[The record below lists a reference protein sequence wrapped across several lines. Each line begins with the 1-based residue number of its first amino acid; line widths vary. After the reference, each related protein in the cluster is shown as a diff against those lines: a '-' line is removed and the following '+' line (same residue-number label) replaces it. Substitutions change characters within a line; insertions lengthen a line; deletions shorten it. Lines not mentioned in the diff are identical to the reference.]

1 MPDVIELIEREHRQ
15 VEALFQN
22 FRETGNSALVSNICD
37 ELDAHA
43 AAEEEAFYPVVRD
56 EVPSGK
62 KLAGEAEDEHGE
74 ARQLIGR
81 IRRTSDPDHVVE
93 LVNELEQL
101 VQHHVEE
108 EEQEM
113 LPRAR
118 SALGEGRLIAIGS
131 AYESA
136 KSRAEA

>member
-1 MPDVIELIEREHRQ
+1 MPDVTQLIEQEHRQ
-15 VEALFQN
+15 VEALFDN
-22 FRETGNSALVSNICD
+22 FREAGDTDVLTKLCD

-56 EVPSGK
+56 DVPSGK
-62 KLAGEAEDEHGE
+62 KLANEAKDEHNE

-93 LVNELEQL
+93 LVNELEQA
-101 VQHHVEE
+101 VNHHVVDEE
-108 EEQEM
+108 EEM
-113 LPRAR
+113 LPLAR
-118 SALGEGRLIAIGS
+118 QALGSVRLGAVGS

-136 KSRAEA
+136 KAKALI

>member
-1 MPDVIELIEREHRQ
+1 MPDVIALIEREHRQ

-56 EVPSGK
+56 DVPSGK
-62 KLAGEAEDEHGE
+62 KLASEAKEEHGE

-93 LVNELEQL
+93 LVSELEQ
-101 VQHHVEE
+101 VVSHHVDE

-113 LPRAR
+113 LPSAHR
-118 SALGEGRLIAIGS
+118 SLGEDRLAAIGS

-136 KSRAEA
+136 KAKVQG

>member
-1 MPDVIELIEREHRQ
+1 MPDVTNLIEQEHRQ
-15 VEALFQN
+15 VEALFER
-22 FRETGNSALVSNICD
+22 FRESGDADVLTKLCD

-56 EVPSGK
+56 DVPSGK
-62 KLAGEAEDEHGE
+62 KLANEAKNEHGD

-93 LVNELEQL
+93 LVNELEQA
-101 VQHHVEE
+101 VNHHVVDEE
-108 EEQEM
+108 KEM
-113 LPRAR
+113 LPAAR
-118 SALGEGRLIAIGS
+118 SALGDERLVAAGS

-136 KSRAEA
+136 KAKALG

>member
-1 MPDVIELIEREHRQ
+1 MPDVIALIEREHRQ

-56 EVPSGK
+56 DVPSGK
-62 KLAGEAEDEHGE
+62 KLASEAKEEHGE

-93 LVNELEQL
+93 LVSELEQ
-101 VQHHVEE
+101 VVSHHVDE

-113 LPRAR
+113 LPSAR
-118 SALGEGRLIAIGS
+118 RSLGEDRLAAIGS

-136 KSRAEA
+136 KAKVQG

>member
-1 MPDVIELIEREHRQ
+1 MPDVTQLIEQEHRQ
-15 VEALFQN
+15 VEALFDN
-22 FRETGNSALVSNICD
+22 FREAGDTDVLTKLCD

-56 EVPSGK
+56 DVPSGK
-62 KLAGEAEDEHGE
+62 KLANEAKDEHGE

-93 LVNELEQL
+93 LVNELEQA
-101 VQHHVEE
+101 VNHHVVDEE
-108 EEQEM
+108 EEM
-113 LPRAR
+113 LPLAR
-118 SALGEGRLIAIGS
+118 QALGSVRLGAVGS

-136 KSRAEA
+136 KAKALI

>member
-1 MPDVIELIEREHRQ
+1 MPDVIALIEREHRQ

-56 EVPSGK
+56 DVPSGK
-62 KLAGEAEDEHGE
+62 KLASEAEEEHGE

-93 LVNELEQL
+93 LVSELEQ
-101 VQHHVEE
+101 VVSHHVDE

-113 LPRAR
+113 LPSAR
-118 SALGEGRLIAIGS
+118 RSLGEDRLAAIGS

-136 KSRAEA
+136 KAKVQG

>member
-1 MPDVIELIEREHRQ
+1 MPDVTQLIEQEHRQ
-15 VEALFQN
+15 VEALFER
-22 FRETGNSALVSNICD
+22 FKESGDSDVLTKLCD
-37 ELDAHA
+37 DLDAHA

-56 EVPSGK
+56 DVPSGK
-62 KLAGEAEDEHGE
+62 KLTNEAKQEHSE

-93 LVNELEQL
+93 LVSELEQ
-101 VQHHVEE
+101 VVSHHVDE

-113 LPRAR
+113 LPSAR
-118 SALGEGRLIAIGS
+118 RSLGEDRLAAIGS

-136 KSRAEA
+136 KAKVQG

>member
-56 EVPSGK
+56 DVPSGK
-62 KLAGEAEDEHGE
+62 KLASEAEEEHGE